1 MDHVEG
7 YDEAVALWRSY
18 GVADSVEL
26 SARLDNFMV
35 LFAYNSGRIENRGI
49 TYHDTHEIFSNG
61 RVCGYT
67 GDLRTLF
74 EIQNLKDAS
83 GLMLRWFDE
92 RRRVSLDLI
101 RDMHREITKG
111 TYDARRW
118 ELGERPGQ
126 FKVSDRWGVGRHDV
140 SAPVEE
146 VEADLQEDL
155 DEVLPLASENP
166 LVAATFWHARF
177 EGVHAFADG
186 NGRTGRA
193 VMNYMLLLNGHPP
206 VVVYDEDRSLY
217 YAALDR
223 FDTSGDLAPL
233 VRFMREECA
242 KTWASRTGFGGS
254 GTPVRGRLRDA
265 VTELDADPCA
275 GDGLIPGDMI
285 DDESA
290 SRSQGGSLGE
300 R

>member
-1 MDHVEG
+1 MELVEG
-7 YDEAVALWRSY
+7 YDEAVGLWESY
-18 GVADSVEL
+18 GVTSAVEL

-35 LFAYNSGRIENRGI
+35 LFAYNSGRIENRDI
-49 TYHDTHEIFSNG
+49 TYHDTHEIFSRE

-83 GLMLRWFDE
+83 ELMPRWFDE
-92 RRRVSLDLI
+92 RRVVDLDLI

-126 FKVSDRWGVGRHDV
+126 FKVSDRWGVDRHDV
-140 SAPVEE
+140 SAPVDE
-146 VEADLQEDL
+146 VEADLRDDL
-155 DEVLPLASENP
+155 DEVSTLARQNP
-166 LVAATFWHARF
+166 LVAAAFWHARF

-206 VVVYDEDRSLY
+206 IVVYDEDRSLY

-242 KTWASRTGFGGS
+242 KTWASRTGVGGT
-254 GTPVRGRLRDA
+254 GGPVRTRLRDA
-265 VTELDADPCA
+265 IEV
-275 GDGLIPGDMI
+275 DGMLEETGEVGPGPLPSPASVGSCPRPA
-285 DDESA
+285 DDE
-290 SRSQGGSLGE
+290 R
-300 R
+300 